1 MLPSRCSLKRSSSAS
16 PPNRYPSRS
25 STPPTR
31 DLKPGNSLVT
41 AEGEVKLLD
50 FGIAK
55 LLGPEQTG
63 DLPATVTMTRL
74 MTPQYASPEQIK
86 GSSRVRGSC
95 LLHASEASPG
105 SGCAGRG
112 DGVRGHLGFQVAAR
126 LFDGLVAHPVRR
138 DARSVFA
145 VFPDFRVLGYRGR
158 GRAMLLVSWR
168 VARRFGWA
176 GVAVFIVAMSANLTV
191 RDRMYWD
198 VYMHMMTV
206 SWGIQALLADT
217 ALFGLGLMLG
227 HAVMRIVAGPAK
239 GDGLSRR

>member
-1 MLPSRCSLKRSSSAS
+1 MVFGATWVFKLRLDYSMGWWRTRFAETPDPFSLFS
-16 PPNRYPSRS
+16 P
-25 STPPTR
+25 T
-31 DLKPGNSLVT
+31 LGFL
-41 AEGEVKLLD
+41 
-50 FGIAK
+50 GIAVGGA
-55 LLGPEQTG
+55 LL
-63 DLPATVTMTRL
+63 
-74 MTPQYASPEQIK
+74 
-86 GSSRVRGSC
+86 
-95 LLHASEASPG
+95 
-105 SGCAGRG
+105 
-112 DGVRGHLGFQVAAR
+112 
-126 LFDGLVAHPVRR
+126 
-138 DARSVFA
+138 
-145 VFPDFRVLGYRGR
+145 
-158 GRAMLLVSWR
+158 LLVSWR

>member
-1 MLPSRCSLKRSSSAS
+1 MVFGATWVFKLRLDYSMGWGRTRFAEMPDPFSLFS
-16 PPNRYPSRS
+16 P
-25 STPPTR
+25 T
-31 DLKPGNSLVT
+31 LGFL
-41 AEGEVKLLD
+41 
-50 FGIAK
+50 GIAVGGA
-55 LLGPEQTG
+55 LL
-63 DLPATVTMTRL
+63 
-74 MTPQYASPEQIK
+74 
-86 GSSRVRGSC
+86 
-95 LLHASEASPG
+95 
-105 SGCAGRG
+105 
-112 DGVRGHLGFQVAAR
+112 
-126 LFDGLVAHPVRR
+126 
-138 DARSVFA
+138 
-145 VFPDFRVLGYRGR
+145 
-158 GRAMLLVSWR
+158 LLVSWR